1 MSFPWACQKPGA
13 EQEQQKR
20 RLRRKTP
27 NWKFCLRNRVWVH
40 CGFAMGYQ
48 LGQSQSLKWDLQHSR
63 ELLQPEIRIHLHNY
77 CQQAFGFPGQHPLL
91 CLGHPSSPVVLSCWQ
106 LFQIFAQL
114 MTLSHTIYPG
124 VPVGNMAWENWDFD
138 EDRPRGM

>member
-1 MSFPWACQKPGA
+1 MGMPETRGRTRATEKETEKKNTKLEILS
-13 EQEQQKR
+13 
-20 RLRRKTP
+20 
-27 NWKFCLRNRVWVH
+27 LRNRVWVH

-63 ELLQPEIRIHLHNY
+63 ELLQPEIRIHLHNH

-91 CLGHPSSPVVLSCWQ
+91 CLGHPSSPIVLSCWQ
-106 LFQIFAQL
+106 LFQIFTQL